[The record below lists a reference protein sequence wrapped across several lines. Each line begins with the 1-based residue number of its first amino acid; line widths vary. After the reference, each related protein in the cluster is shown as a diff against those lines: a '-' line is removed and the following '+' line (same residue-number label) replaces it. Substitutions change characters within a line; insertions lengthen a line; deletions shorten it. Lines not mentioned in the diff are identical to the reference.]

1 MTDCKPILEPFNPTP
16 SYPTSLPEIV
26 DSLPS
31 CEELE
36 GIQKPVLDEL
46 ALKYDWTKKEITPEN
61 AVEYSAWLKWR
72 LRHKRVARGKK
83 HYKSRR
89 LRMRLK
95 NYERDDELK
104 RLQQAYRDSIYGKW
118 VFKKKLCKQRKVEFN
133 VTYEE
138 YEHWLTSLGN
148 IPGTGAPYWKSTTKH
163 PKLGLKIN
171 LIDKEKPFQKDNVY
185 FTYDGKFICNASD
198 ISEPNVNEGVEGGT

>member
-26 DSLPS
+26 DSLPVQS
-31 CEELE
+31 DLE
-36 GIQKPVLDEL
+36 GVTKHIAGEELDEL

-61 AVEYSAWLKWR
+61 AKEYSDWLRWR
-72 LRHKRVARGKK
+72 MFCKGRVARGKK

-89 LRMRLK
+89 LRMRLR

-104 RLQQAYRDSIYGKW
+104 ELQQAYRDSIYGKW

-148 IPGTGAPYWKSTTKH
+148 IPGVGIPYWKSTTKH

-171 LIDKEKPFQKDNVY
+171 LIDKNGSFQRDNVY

-198 ISEPNVNEGVEGGT
+198 LVNQS

>member
-1 MTDCKPILEPFNPTP
+1 MTDSKAILEPFNPTP

-138 YEHWLTSLGN
+138 YEHWLVSLGN
-148 IPGTGAPYWKSTTKH
+148 IPGVGTPYWKSTTKH

-171 LIDKEKPFQKDNVY
+171 LIAKEKPFQKDNVY

-198 ISEPNVNEGVEGGT
+198 ISEPNVNEGV

>member
-1 MTDCKPILEPFNPTP
+1 VSDSKAILEPLNPTP

-26 DSLPS
+26 ASLPS

-72 LRHKRVARGKK
+72 LRHKKVARGKN

-138 YEHWLTSLGN
+138 YEHWLVSLGN
-148 IPGTGAPYWKSTTKH
+148 IPGVGTPYWKSTTKH

-185 FTYDGKFICNASD
+185 FTYDGKFLLNASD
-198 ISEPNVNEGVEGGT
+198 ISEPNVNEGV